1 MSSLKELVAGRYG
14 IELDCGADMAAEG
27 TLAGILSRGSQRHYT
42 DDPVTDDLLQVL
54 LACAQSAPTK
64 SDLQQYS
71 IIVVKDADLRQKL
84 SDQGGGMDWPP
95 NAPVFLV
102 FCADIHRI
110 RKLAGIRGH
119 DHQNDNVDT
128 FMNGI
133 IDAAVAMQCFIN
145 AAEAAGLGTCPISQI
160 RNKIDETC
168 ELLGLPEGVF
178 PIAGLAV
185 GWPKFPTPRI
195 SLRLPQSVVIHTDR
209 YDESNMPADVGVL
222 RSKAARAHPAAGSQA
237 AARGQI
243 RRARLL
249 PLVGERDPAAFA
261 AGTARVPGFLEQT
274 RVQAGLAPLDLTAA
288 GR

>member
-14 IELDCGADMAAEG
+14 VELDCGADMAAEG
-27 TLAGILSRGSQRHYT
+27 ALAGILSRGSQRHYT
-42 DDPVTDDLLQVL
+42 DEPVTDDLLQVL

-95 NAPVFLV
+95 KAPVFLV

-168 ELLGLPEGVF
+168 DLLGLPEGVF

-195 SLRLPQSVVIHTDR
+195 SLRLPQSVVVHTDR
-209 YDESNMPADVGVL
+209 YDESNMPADVESYDQ
-222 RSKAARAHPAAGSQA
+222 RRHAHTP
-237 AARGQI
+237 
-243 RRARLL
+243 L
-249 PLVGERDPAAFA
+249 PEAKQRHVDRYGALDYCPWSENVTRQLSLPER
-261 AGTARVPGFLEQT
+261 PGFREFLNKH
-274 RVQAGLAPLDLTAA
+274 GFKL
-288 GR
+288 G

>member
-42 DDPVTDDLLQVL
+42 DEPVTDDLLQVL

-71 IIVVKDADLRQKL
+71 IVVVKDADLRRKL
-84 SDQGGGMDWPP
+84 SEQGGGMDWPP
-95 NAPVFLV
+95 QAPVFLV

-119 DHQNDNVDT
+119 DHRNDNVDT

-168 ELLGLPEGVF
+168 DLLGLPEGVF

-185 GWPKFPTPRI
+185 GWPQYPTPRI
-195 SLRLPQSVVIHTDR
+195 SLRLPQSVVVHTDR
-209 YDESNMPADVGVL
+209 YDESNMPADVESYDK
-222 RSKAARAHPAAGSQA
+222 RRHAHTP
-237 AARGQI
+237 
-243 RRARLL
+243 L
-249 PLVGERDPAAFA
+249 PEAKQRHVDKYGALDYCPWSENVTRQLSLPER
-261 AGTARVPGFLEQT
+261 PGFRDFLNKH
-274 RVQAGLAPLDLTAA
+274 GFKLD
-288 GR
+288 

>member
-27 TLAGILSRGSQRHYT
+27 TLAQILSRGSQRHYT
-42 DDPVTDDLLQVL
+42 DEPVTDDLLQVL

-95 NAPVFLV
+95 KAPVFMA
-102 FCADIHRI
+102 FCADIRRI
-110 RKLAGIRGH
+110 RQLAGVRGH

-168 ELLGLPEGVF
+168 DLLGLPDGVF

-185 GWPKFPTPRI
+185 GWPQFPTPRI
-195 SLRLPQSVVIHTDR
+195 SLRLPQSVVVHTDR
-209 YDESNMPADVGVL
+209 YDESNMPADVEAYDQ
-222 RSKAARAHPAAGSQA
+222 RRHAHTP
-237 AARGQI
+237 
-243 RRARLL
+243 L
-249 PLVGERDPAAFA
+249 PEAKQRHVDKYGALDYCPWSENVTRQLSHPER
-261 AGTARVPGFLEQT
+261 PGFRDFLNKH
-274 RVQAGLAPLDLTAA
+274 GFKL
-288 GR
+288 G